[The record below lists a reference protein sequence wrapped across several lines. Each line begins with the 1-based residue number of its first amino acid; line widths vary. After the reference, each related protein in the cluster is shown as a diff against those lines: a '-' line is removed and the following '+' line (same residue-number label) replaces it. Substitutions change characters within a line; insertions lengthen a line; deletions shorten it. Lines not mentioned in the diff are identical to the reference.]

1 MFIDLRRLNEKEL
14 KAKKIIDDYEIDI
27 STLLITFEKSFG
39 KVTPY
44 ERLEKL
50 DKFYYTE
57 TPRDYFIIYRTLER
71 VSIWYDNNTKR
82 VENLIIKGFR
92 NSYDLR
98 MYLRELKKTIND
110 IKDLFENKD
119 DLENGLKSINSVL
132 KTPINTYSDSKID
145 KKIEDENLNNSLIK
159 PKEKKQLYFISHSS
173 KDAKIVK
180 NLAYLINDLGV
191 KNEKIVCTSVPE
203 FGVKH
208 GENIIE
214 FLKQSFEYDITV
226 IYVISKNYFNSRYC
240 LNEMGAAW
248 IKQTD
253 KIIVKLDDEEIK
265 DCVLSSSDFYSK
277 YDQDGAHQ
285 IYEYLLEKG
294 AIKPIESV
302 ELRSKINRNI
312 D

>member
-1 MFIDLRRLNEKEL
+1 MFINLGRLNEKEL

-39 KVTPY
+39 KSTPY

-50 DKFYYTE
+50 DRIYYTE
-57 TPRDYFIIYRTLER
+57 TPRDYLIIYRSLER

-82 VENLIIKGFR
+82 VEDLIINGYL
-92 NSYDLR
+92 NSADLR
-98 MYLRELKKTIND
+98 IYLRELKKAIND
-110 IKDLFENKD
+110 IKDLFENEE
-119 DLENGLKSINSVL
+119 DLENGLKSISSVVN
-132 KTPINTYSDSKID
+132 TPFNTYSDSKID
-145 KKIEDENLNNSLIK
+145 KKIEDKNLNNSLIK
-159 PKEKKQLYFISHSS
+159 SKEKKKLYFISHSS
-173 KDAKIVK
+173 IDAKIAK

-277 YDQDGAHQ
+277 YDKDGAHQ

-302 ELRSKINRNI
+302 ELRSKINRNV

>member
-1 MFIDLRRLNEKEL
+1 MFIDLDRLNEKEL

-159 PKEKKQLYFISHSS
+159 PKEKKKLYFISHSS
-173 KDAKIVK
+173 TDAKIAK
-180 NLAYLINDLGV
+180 SLAYLINDLGV

-226 IYVISKNYFNSRYC
+226 IYLISKNYFNSRYC

-277 YDQDGAHQ
+277 YDKDGAHQ

-302 ELRSKINRNI
+302 ELRSKINRNV

>member
-1 MFIDLRRLNEKEL
+1 MFIDLGRLNEKEL

-173 KDAKIVK
+173 KDAKTVK

-302 ELRSKINRNI
+302 ELRSKINRNV